1 MNERYQIKEDTL
13 KMNSAIEMNV
23 IPIEEVTQAIVTA
36 AKRVR
41 KTPVETTIVNQIVED
56 IQNGKFADEAAELL
70 KNIFGT
76 KFCVAKGLME
86 PEAKPKKERKPR
98 KKVETDATDLEGEQV
113 KSQSS
118 QTPVLNADSTEE
130 ATKEKKPRKKA
141 VKPVTD
147 ESTED
152 CAAKE
157 KKPRKKPVK
166 ESTEE
171 STDES
176 AIVVKEKKPRKKPV
190 KPVVAEAEAE
200 AETSITDESVVVV
213 VKEKKPRK
221 KPVKPVPVEAE
232 AEAVTDES
240 IEEPVKEKKPRK
252 RAVKPAATETVIEAI
267 VDDIIPITENVFIDE
282 VDIDDKVIQRPVL
295 DEFSREWSEELLE
308 EELSDIEPE
317 EE

>member
-1 MNERYQIKEDTL
+1 
-13 KMNSAIEMNV
+13 MNSAIEINV

-56 IQNGKFADEAAELL
+56 IQNGKFAGEAAELL

-98 KKVETDATDLEGEQV
+98 KKVETDATDAEGEQV

-118 QTPVLNADSTEE
+118 QTPILNADSTEE

-171 STDES
+171 TTDES

-200 AETSITDESVVVV
+200 AETSITDESDVVV

-221 KPVKPVPVEAE
+221 KPVKPVAEAE
-232 AEAVTDES
+232 AEAVAEADES
-240 IEEPVKEKKPRK
+240 LEEPVKEKKPRK

>member
-1 MNERYQIKEDTL
+1 
-13 KMNSAIEMNV
+13 MNSTIEMNV
-23 IPIEEVTQAIVTA
+23 IPVEEVTQAIVTA

-56 IQNGKFADEAAELL
+56 IQNGKFAGEAAELL
-70 KNIFGT
+70 KNIFGI
-76 KFCVAKGLME
+76 KFCVATGLME

-98 KKVETDATDLEGEQV
+98 KKVETDATDTEGEQQV

-141 VKPVTD
+141 VKPVTVVTD
-147 ESTED
+147 EST
-152 CAAKE
+152 
-157 KKPRKKPVK
+157 
-166 ESTEE
+166 T
-171 STDES
+171 
-176 AIVVKEKKPRKKPV
+176 
-190 KPVVAEAEAE
+190 
-200 AETSITDESVVVV
+200 VV

-232 AEAVTDES
+232 AEAEAEADES
-240 IEEPVKEKKPRK
+240 LEEPVKEKKPRK
-252 RAVKPAATETVIEAI
+252 RAVKPAATETVIEATM
-267 VDDIIPITENVFIDE
+267 DDIIPITENVVIDE
-282 VDIDDKVIQRPVL
+282 VDIDDKVIQRPAL